1 VRSLRCYLVTIWLV
15 LIATPAAAQFGRQQ
29 QAEGI
34 QVDQQLTQQYRVGVV
49 VKSFGGPCTGLVG
62 TIPVPMEWPEQQVRV
77 VDEEISEF
85 VQRITYRNMGGLR
98 EMVFSI
104 PQLPPG
110 ETATAMITF
119 EITRSSIKAPSNPSA
134 FVFPKHVPQDIREYL
149 AYSPG
154 VDCRQ
159 TSIRDKAKELT
170 QGSQTVWE
178 GIETMYDW
186 VRDNVTYQNG
196 RFKGATAALKDGN
209 GNKEDLVSLFIA
221 LCRAMKVPARTVWVV
236 DHVHAEFYLQDQN
249 GKGYWLPCQVAGT
262 RDFGGISDHRPILQK
277 GENFK
282 LPGKSVA
289 ERFVPESLTGRGGHP
304 QVEFTRRLLPAN

>member
-1 VRSLRCYLVTIWLV
+1 MRTLRCCLVTMWLM
-15 LIATPAAAQFGRQQ
+15 LTAGTAFGQFGRQKP
-29 QAEGI
+29 AEGLP
-34 QVDQQLTQQYRVGVV
+34 VDQQLTQQYRVGVV

-77 VDEEISEF
+77 VDEEVSEF
-85 VQRITYRNMGGLR
+85 VRRISYRNLGGVR

-104 PQLPPG
+104 PELPNG
-110 ETATAMITF
+110 ETAKAMITF
-119 EITRSSIKAPSNPSA
+119 EITRSSVKPPSNPSA
-134 FVFPKHVPQDIREYL
+134 FVFPKNLPKDIRPYL
-149 AYSPG
+149 AHSPG
-154 VDCRQ
+154 VDCRK
-159 TSIRDKAKELT
+159 TSIRNKAKELVE
-170 QGSQTVWE
+170 GSQTVWE

-196 RFKGATAALKDGN
+196 QFKGAAAALKDGQ

-221 LCRAMKVPARTVWVV
+221 LCRAKKIPARTVWVV

>member
-1 VRSLRCYLVTIWLV
+1 MRTLRCCLVITWLM
-15 LIATPAAAQFGRQQ
+15 LIATTAFAQFGRKQ

-34 QVDQQLTQQYRVGVV
+34 RVDQQLTQRYQVGVL

-62 TIPVPMEWPEQQVRV
+62 TIPVPMEWPEQQVRI

-85 VQRITYRNMGGLR
+85 VRRVSYRDLGGVR

-104 PQLPPG
+104 PQLPAA

-119 EITRSSIKAPSNPSA
+119 EITRSSVKAPSNPAA
-134 FVFPKHVPQDIREYL
+134 FVFPKNVPRDIRPYL
-149 AYSPG
+149 AVSPG
-154 VDCRQ
+154 IDCRQ
-159 TSIRDKAKELT
+159 TSIRNKAKELV

-196 RFKGATAALKDGN
+196 QFKGATAALKDGN
-209 GNKEDLVSLFIA
+209 GNKEDLVSLFIG
-221 LCRAMKVPARTVWVV
+221 LCRAMKIPARTVWVV
-236 DHVHAEFYLQDQN
+236 DHLHAEFYLQDQQ

-282 LPGKSVA
+282 IPGQRKS
-289 ERFVPESLTGRGGHP
+289 ERFVPESLTGKGGHP
-304 QVEFTRRLLPAN
+304 QVEFTRKLLPAN